1 MIGLVQVGSQA
12 MADRYLSLPLV
23 GIALAFV
30 WGLDELTAPRPAW
43 RTPMVAAGIA
53 ALGLLAVLTSRQV
66 GFWRDCESLFS
77 RALSVTDENWMM
89 HLNLGNCLSEQGRS
103 ADAAREYAEAV
114 RIRPRLASARNNY
127 ALELAALG
135 RTAEAFAQ
143 YRAAL
148 SIDPDY
154 ADALI
159 GLGLLLAEQR
169 NAGEAAA
176 LYRRALG
183 ASPGRADAHLYLA
196 RLLEIEGKRFEAL
209 FHYREAAR
217 LRKDTF
223 TTR

>member
-1 MIGLVQVGSQA
+1 M
-12 MADRYLSLPLV
+12 SLPLV
-23 GIALAFV
+23 GLALAAV
-30 WGLDELTAPRPAW
+30 WGLDDLAAPRPGW
-43 RTPMVAAGIA
+43 RPPLVVAGVAV
-53 ALGLLAVLTSRQV
+53 LGLLAVLTSRQV
-66 GFWRDCESLFS
+66 GYWRDCESLFS
-77 RALSVTDENWMM
+77 RALSVTDDNWMM
-89 HLNLGNCLSEQGRS
+89 HLNLGNCLSEKGRT

-114 RIRPRLASARNNY
+114 RIRPRLAAARNNY

-148 SIDPDY
+148 SLEPDY

-176 LYRRALG
+176 LFRRVLV

-196 RLLEIEGKRFEAL
+196 RLLDIEGKRTEAL
-209 FHYREAAR
+209 SHYREAAR
-217 LRKDTF
+217 LEFAR
-223 TTR
+223 RVAHAPRP